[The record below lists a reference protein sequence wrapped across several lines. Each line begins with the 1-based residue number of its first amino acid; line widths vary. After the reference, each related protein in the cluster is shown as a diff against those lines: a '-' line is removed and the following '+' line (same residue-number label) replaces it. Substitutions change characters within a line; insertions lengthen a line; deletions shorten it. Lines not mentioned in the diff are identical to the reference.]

1 MLLYPIHGLIIAV
14 IRMKMGRMMRPDFA
28 IHADDDPVEAA
39 ELRHR
44 YAVRTAP
51 FIALVST
58 PNGG

>member
-1 MLLYPIHGLIIAV
+1 V